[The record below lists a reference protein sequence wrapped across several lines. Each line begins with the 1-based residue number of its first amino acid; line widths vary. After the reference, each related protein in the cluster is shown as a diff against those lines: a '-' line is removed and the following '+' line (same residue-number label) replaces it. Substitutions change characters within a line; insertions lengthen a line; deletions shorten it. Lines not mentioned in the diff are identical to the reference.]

1 MSTASSKPSTHI
13 ASLEL
18 GRVVAILAIIG
29 LHCQMALSYAL
40 IDEVPW
46 VGYVL
51 NQAARFAVPLFFLI
65 SGYLIQPKLTLSPW
79 STLTSYSKP
88 LLKVW
93 LTWSII
99 SLLMPFNLGKVMEVG
114 YLAEREGYW
123 GFLMSTPLNSLF
135 EGGLVHLW
143 FIPALICA
151 VAVLALLVEMSLTKA
166 ILPLALALYLYGIL
180 AGSYAP
186 LTELEAPIF
195 TRNGPFF
202 STLLVAIGFM
212 IRQNSW
218 RLTSMQSIAMAALG
232 MSIHFGEAAW
242 LMGFD
247 VAFNINDFLAGT
259 ALWGTGVF
267 MWLLANP
274 NMGDN
279 RWVRAISSRMLGIYV
294 SHLLLI
300 IVMFNICG
308 ILGITGLSKDI
319 LTYSMTIIL
328 SFGLVVAIE
337 KSPLRSVLL
346 R

>member
-46 VGYVL
+46 VGYIL

-65 SGYLIQPKLTLSPW
+65 SGYLIQPKITCSPW
-79 STLTSYSKP
+79 ETLINYSKP

-93 LTWSII
+93 LAWSII

-114 YLAEREGYW
+114 YLTEREGYW

-151 VAVLALLVEMSLTKA
+151 VAILAILIEMKLTKA
-166 ILPLALALYLYGIL
+166 ILPLALVLYLYGIL

-202 STLLVAIGFM
+202 STLLVALGFM

-232 MSIHFGEAAW
+232 MTIHFGEAAW
-242 LMGFD
+242 LMGYD

-259 ALWGTGVF
+259 ALWGIGVF
-267 MWLLANP
+267 MWLLGKP
-274 NMGDN
+274 N
-279 RWVRAISSRMLGIYV
+279 RW
-294 SHLLLI
+294 
-300 IVMFNICG
+300 
-308 ILGITGLSKDI
+308 
-319 LTYSMTIIL
+319 
-328 SFGLVVAIE
+328 
-337 KSPLRSVLL
+337 
-346 R
+346 

>member
-46 VGYVL
+46 LGYTL

-65 SGYLIQPKLTLSPW
+65 SGYLIQPKLTRSPW
-79 STLTSYSKP
+79 ETLTSYSKP

-93 LTWSII
+93 LAWSII

-123 GFLMSTPLNSLF
+123 SFLMSTPLNSLF

-151 VAVLALLVEMSLTKA
+151 VAILAILIEMKLTKA
-166 ILPLALALYLYGIL
+166 ILPLALVLYLYGVL

-202 STLLVAIGFM
+202 STLLVAVGFM

-218 RLTSMQSIAMAALG
+218 QLTSMQSIAMAALG
-232 MSIHFGEAAW
+232 MTIHFGEAAW
-242 LMGFD
+242 LMGYD

-259 ALWGTGVF
+259 VLWGIGVF

-274 NMGDN
+274 TVGDK
-279 RWVRAISSRMLGIYV
+279 RWIQAISSRMLGIYV

-308 ILGITGLSKDI
+308 MLGITGLSKDI

-328 SFGLVVAIE
+328 SFGLVVALE
-337 KSPLRSVLL
+337 KSPLRRVLL

>member
-1 MSTASSKPSTHI
+1 
-13 ASLEL
+13 
-18 GRVVAILAIIG
+18 
-29 LHCQMALSYAL
+29 
-40 IDEVPW
+40 
-46 VGYVL
+46 
-51 NQAARFAVPLFFLI
+51 
-65 SGYLIQPKLTLSPW
+65 
-79 STLTSYSKP
+79 
-88 LLKVW
+88 
-93 LTWSII
+93 
-99 SLLMPFNLGKVMEVG
+99 
-114 YLAEREGYW
+114 
-123 GFLMSTPLNSLF
+123 
-135 EGGLVHLW
+135 
-143 FIPALICA
+143 
-151 VAVLALLVEMSLTKA
+151 MSLTKA

>member
-1 MSTASSKPSTHI
+1 M
-13 ASLEL
+13 
-18 GRVVAILAIIG
+18 VAILAIIG

-65 SGYLIQPKLTLSPW
+65 SGYLIQPKLISSPW
-79 STLTSYSKP
+79 ETLTRYSKP

-93 LTWSII
+93 LAWSII

-151 VAVLALLVEMSLTKA
+151 VAILAVLIEINLTKT
-166 ILPLALALYLYGIL
+166 ILPLALVLYLYGVL

-186 LTELEAPIF
+186 LTELEALIF

-212 IRQNSW
+212 IRQNNW
-218 RLTSMQSIAMAALG
+218 RLTSMQSLALAALG
-232 MSIHFGEAAW
+232 MVIHFGEAAW
-242 LMGFD
+242 LMQFD
-247 VAFNINDFLAGT
+247 IAFNINDFLAGT

-274 NMGDN
+274 NLGDN
-279 RWVRAISSRMLGIYV
+279 GWIRTISSRMLGIYV

-308 ILGITGLSKDI
+308 MLGITGLGKDV
-319 LTYSMTIIL
+319 LTYSLTIIL

-337 KSPLRSVLL
+337 KSPLRRVLL

>member
-46 VGYVL
+46 VGYIL

-65 SGYLIQPKLTLSPW
+65 SGYLIQPKLMRSPW
-79 STLTSYSKP
+79 ETLTSYSKP

-93 LTWSII
+93 LAWSII

-151 VAVLALLVEMSLTKA
+151 VAILAVLIEMKLTKA
-166 ILPLALALYLYGIL
+166 ILPLALALYLYGVL

-202 STLLVAIGFM
+202 STLLVAVGFM
-212 IRQNSW
+212 IRENNW
-218 RLTSMQSIAMAALG
+218 RLSSNQSLVMAGLG
-232 MSIHFGEAAW
+232 ITIHFGEAAW
-242 LMGFD
+242 LMGYD

-259 ALWGTGVF
+259 ALWGAGVF

-274 NMGDN
+274 SLGDTA
-279 RWVRAISSRMLGIYV
+279 WVRAISSRMLGIYV

-308 ILGITGLSKDI
+308 MLGITGLSKDI

-328 SFGLVVAIE
+328 SFGLVVALE
-337 KSPLRSVLL
+337 KSPLRRVLL

>member
-65 SGYLIQPKLTLSPW
+65 SGYLIQPKLTRSPW

-93 LTWSII
+93 LAWSVI

-143 FIPALICA
+143 FIPALF
-151 VAVLALLVEMSLTKA
+151 VP
-166 ILPLALALYLYGIL
+166 LP
-180 AGSYAP
+180 
-186 LTELEAPIF
+186 
-195 TRNGPFF
+195 F
-202 STLLVAIGFM
+202 S
-212 IRQNSW
+212 
-218 RLTSMQSIAMAALG
+218 
-232 MSIHFGEAAW
+232 HC
-242 LMGFD
+242 
-247 VAFNINDFLAGT
+247 
-259 ALWGTGVF
+259 
-267 MWLLANP
+267 
-274 NMGDN
+274 
-279 RWVRAISSRMLGIYV
+279 SS
-294 SHLLLI
+294 
-300 IVMFNICG
+300 
-308 ILGITGLSKDI
+308 K
-319 LTYSMTIIL
+319 
-328 SFGLVVAIE
+328 
-337 KSPLRSVLL
+337 
-346 R
+346 